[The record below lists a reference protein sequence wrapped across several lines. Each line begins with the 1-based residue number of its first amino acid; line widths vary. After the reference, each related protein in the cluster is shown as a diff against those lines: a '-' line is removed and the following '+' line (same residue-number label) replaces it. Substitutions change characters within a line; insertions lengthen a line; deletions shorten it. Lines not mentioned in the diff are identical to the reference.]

1 VLDGTGVEAQLT
13 TVTATRAS
21 AYVSREPILDPQGR
35 VFGYELRHRV
45 EEGGAADAA
54 GARGFTDLV
63 LDMGLE
69 TLTQGK
75 RAFVTC
81 SRDLLLGDAAM
92 LLPPQKSVIQL
103 RRGIEVDDPLVSA
116 CQSLHGAGY
125 RLALD
130 FVSDPESE
138 RLLPF
143 VTFVKM
149 DVRSMTSRA
158 AAALIRRFRSDHVRA
173 IAERVDTAEAF
184 ADAKAAGFTL
194 FQGRYLCKPTRVEAS
209 ALPGRRLAYLQ
220 LISALRQPDVGV
232 RQIEA
237 VVKQDLSLSYRV
249 LKCVNA
255 AAPGFRPE
263 VGSIKQALMMIGVE
277 PIRKWMSVWSLAGL
291 NTDGQSELVSVS
303 LLRARCCELL
313 GRQLVGGVAA
323 SELFL
328 VGLCSQLDAI
338 LNRPLADAL
347 GDLPLSADLRA
358 ALLGKQTVARAVLDV
373 VVAHESGNRQAAD
386 EKATALGLPAG
397 AVNKAYIHALNWA
410 GELAPRES
418 LRGGD

>member
-1 VLDGTGVEAQLT
+1 METPVSTQ
-13 TVTATRAS
+13 TATRAT
-21 AYVSREPILDPQGR
+21 ATISREPILDLQGR

-45 EEGGAADAA
+45 EDGGAVDDA
-54 GARGFTDLV
+54 GARGFTDVV
-63 LDMGLE
+63 LDMGLDR
-69 TLTQGK
+69 LTQGK

-103 RRGIEVDDPLVSA
+103 RSGIDVDDALVSA

-125 RLALD
+125 RLAID

-138 RLLPF
+138 RLRPF

-158 AAALIRRFRSDHVRA
+158 AAALVRRFRSDHVRA
-173 IAERVDTAEAF
+173 IAERVETAEAF
-184 ADAKAAGFTL
+184 ADARAAGFTL
-194 FQGRYLCKPTRVEAS
+194 FQGRYLCKPTTVQAS
-209 ALPGRRLAYLQ
+209 AVPGRRLAYLQ
-220 LISALRQPDVGV
+220 LISALRQPDVGL
-232 RQIEA
+232 RQIEDL
-237 VVKQDLSLSYRV
+237 VKQDLSLSYRV

-313 GRQLVGGVAA
+313 GGQLAGRAGE

-328 VGLCSQLDAI
+328 LGLCSQLDAI

-347 GDLPLSADLRA
+347 ADLPLDADTRA
-358 ALLGKQTVARAVLDV
+358 ALLGKRNVARAVLDV

-410 GELAPRES
+410 GGLSPRDP
-418 LRGGD
+418 LRGGH